1 MNLTTTW
8 IESSWMK
15 ALKWTFVHS
24 IWQIA
29 LIGLC
34 LFIVLKCIPGRS
46 AHTRYT
52 ISTLALWTT
61 LVSALCT
68 FIVMLPEQNNITE
81 FSSGLVM
88 VTKKS
93 VSIAGQLSAWLEAR
107 MPMMLTIWL

>member
-1 MNLTTTW
+1 MNLTPTW

-15 ALKWTFVHS
+15 ALGWTFVHS

-52 ISTLALWTT
+52 VSTLALWAT

-68 FIVMLPEQNNITE
+68 FIVMLPENNAIT
-81 FSSGLVM
+81 
-88 VTKKS
+88 T
-93 VSIAGQLSAWLEAR
+93 
-107 MPMMLTIWL
+107 MPGNFVWWQKNLQVLPHNFPPG